1 MSKTA
6 TLLIVFVLIFLV
18 IGVVAFLF
26 IQSNKKQ
33 TEQVTQSQK
42 ESTGLSNLLA
52 NSGNSLPIILKA
64 FGL

>member
-42 ESTGLSNLLA
+42 ESTGVSNLLA

>member
-42 ESTGLSNLLA
+42 ESTGVSNLLA
-52 NSGNSLPIILKA
+52 NSGNVLPIILKA
-64 FGL
+64 FAL

>member
-6 TLLIVFVLIFLV
+6 TLLIVFVLIFLI

-26 IQSNKKQ
+26 LNSNKKQ
-33 TEQVTQSQK
+33 TQQVTQTNK
-42 ESTGLSNLLA
+42 ESTGVSNLLA
-52 NSGNSLPIILKA
+52 NSGNSLPVILKA

>member
-42 ESTGLSNLLA
+42 ESTGISNLLA

>member
-26 IQSNKKQ
+26 LNSNKKQ
-33 TEQVTQSQK
+33 NQQVTQTNK
-42 ESTGLSNLLA
+42 ESTGLSNFLA
-52 NSGNSLPIILKA
+52 NSGNSLPVILKA